1 MRDTK
6 SILAYAKQMQKRA
19 KESLLNKVLRKE
31 VNVGGQG
38 TQSYVIKE
46 GANKGKVAT
55 KDTFQ

>member
-31 VNVGGQG
+31 VNVGGMG
-38 TQSYVIKE
+38 TQNYVIKE

>member
-6 SILAYAKQMQKRA
+6 SIVAYARQMQKKA

-31 VNVGGQG
+31 VNVGGNG

-46 GANKGKVAT
+46 GANKGKVAV